1 MATQI
6 YGNGTSTATNGSNV
20 QTFYFDKAGIKAANA
35 SSIYGQFCDRK
46 SMPQNMGKTFKISR
60 WQHLYD
66 LDLNDAAFAAKGYL
80 GKRDLT
86 TISDKLNATDGSGAA
101 LTEGAGAIN
110 QVSPQRIN
118 YETSLARY
126 GFMIEYTD
134 EVKLFSDQ
142 MVQVRYREELGYL
155 INQTEEDLIQRDMLN
170 SAGITINAGDV
181 TIDQMGTGILAD
193 GTGDELFK
201 VSYDLIRKG
210 VKALKRNRAKKVTEV
225 VTGSTKIDTRTVN
238 SAYYAIVGPEVKFD
252 LENVTRG
259 TSYESEFTFVPAFKY
274 ASAGNLAE
282 GEFGQMHDVRFIE
295 SEGAL
300 MEEGAGAAIP
310 VDYEGELSNDGS
322 NFNVYPILFPTQ
334 GAFAAVGLRGKNR
347 VQFNAV
353 SPETVNQTNP
363 YGTKGFFSANFFYAS
378 LALMPEKI
386 LRINVLASA

>member
-6 YGNGTSTATNGSNV
+6 YGNGTTTATNGSNV

-35 SSIYGQFCDRK
+35 SSIYSQFCDRK

-60 WQHLYD
+60 WQHVYD
-66 LDLNDAAFAAKGYL
+66 LDLNDANFAAKGYL

-110 QVSPQRIN
+110 QVTPKRIN

-126 GFMIEYTD
+126 GYMIEYTD
-134 EVKLFSDQ
+134 EVKLFSDE

-155 INQTEEDLIQRDMLN
+155 MNQTEEDLIQRDMLN
-170 SAGITINAGDV
+170 SCGININAGGV
-181 TIDQMGTGILAD
+181 TIANMGTGILAD
-193 GTGDELFK
+193 GTGDELFQ
-201 VSYDLIRKG
+201 VSYDLIRQA
-210 VKALKRNRAKKVTEV
+210 VKALKRNRAQKVTEV

-238 SAYYAIVGPEVKFD
+238 SAYYAIIGPEVKYD
-252 LENVTRG
+252 LENTARG
-259 TSYESEFTFVPAFKY
+259 TSYEKEFAFVPAFKY
-274 ASAGNLAE
+274 ASASNLAE
-282 GEFGQMHDVRFIE
+282 GEVGQMHDVRFIE

-310 VDYEGELSNDGS
+310 VDYDGVLSHDGA
-322 NFNVYPILFPTQ
+322 NFNVFPILFPTK
-334 GAFAAVGLRGKNR
+334 GSFAAVGLRGKNR
-347 VQFNAV
+347 IQFNAV

-378 LALMPEKI
+378 LALMPE
-386 LRINVLASA
+386 RMARVNVLASA